1 MCIRDRSK
9 GSKEWK
15 SKEKHYVSGDAILK
29 QTVDPDPGYAVKEVF
44 FTKKGNNVYAILPRY
59 PKNKIVL
66 KDIQTTGRTKITLLG
81 SDKKVQW
88 KQKGNDIEVIMPLLY
103 VDELPCDYAWV
114 LKLEKISE

>member
-1 MCIRDRSK
+1 MEI
-9 GSKEWK
+9 EN
-15 SKEKHYVSGDAILK
+15 VSGYAILK

-44 FTKKGNNVYAILPRY
+44 FTKKRNNIYAIMPRY

-66 KDIQTTGRTKITLLG
+66 KDIQTTSRTKIALLG

-103 VDELPCDYAWV
+103 VDELPCDYVWV

>member
-1 MCIRDRSK
+1 MEI
-9 GSKEWK
+9 EN
-15 SKEKHYVSGDAILK
+15 VSGDAILK

-81 SDKKVQW
+81 SDKR
-88 KQKGNDIEVIMPLLY
+88 
-103 VDELPCDYAWV
+103 
-114 LKLEKISE
+114 

>member
-1 MCIRDRSK
+1 MQRNPHSYQI
-9 GSKEWK
+9 
-15 SKEKHYVSGDAILK
+15 A
-29 QTVDPDPGYAVKEVF
+29 TGYRTFYSLSLIYQPITKKRLF
-44 FTKKGNNVYAILPRY
+44 LIKKGNNVYAILPRY

>member
-1 MCIRDRSK
+1 MEI
-9 GSKEWK
+9 EN
-15 SKEKHYVSGDAILK
+15 VSGDAILK

-66 KDIQTTGRTKITLLG
+66 KDIQT
-81 SDKKVQW
+81 KVQW

>member
-1 MCIRDRSK
+1 M
-9 GSKEWK
+9 
-15 SKEKHYVSGDAILK
+15 
-29 QTVDPDPGYAVKEVF
+29 
-44 FTKKGNNVYAILPRY
+44 
-59 PKNKIVL
+59 L

-114 LKLEKISE
+114 LKLEDFRVSSFMFFIHCLDISGYEKV